1 MFKALH
7 INEIKYAFCINF
19 LLSQRTSGG
28 SEELHG
34 QKREIEQLRRQD
46 PIDRSHRRYKDGDD
60 DDTPSQRKGICW
72 HHNDDRN
79 ENNDGV
85 DLAYV
90 DLKRGHESHD

>member
-7 INEIKYAFCINF
+7 INKIKYASCSLIFF
-19 LLSQRTSGG
+19 YQRTSGG

-46 PIDRSHRRYKDGDD
+46 PTDRSHHDRYKDSDD
-60 DDTPSQRKGICW
+60 DDTPSQRKGIRC
-72 HHNDDRN
+72 HHDRN